1 MDDITNNTTDAAKC
15 FLKDTMDVYVDLSE
29 GFSAGVGS
37 NITAG
42 MTALFIGLATL
53 WVMYTII
60 LIALG
65 RKNPQEIAIEVI
77 CIIIA
82 GVVLQNNMV
91 SIVSQGFTAI
101 MDLVGNGA
109 SMVFKAA
116 VGPNNAASIS
126 GEGGMTGLV
135 CSTEQSLK
143 TVFGIGMDI
152 FNKANALDLHYYL
165 YAILLVLPYILIFVL
180 YVSKTVVTIFRA
192 LFIATIFPYLI
203 MAFGSGFLRAQ
214 FKAGFNTL
222 IATFLVFMAAT
233 ISVGLTIYGVNLL
246 ATMITIEKEISILNE
261 QYLVILILGWAGSAL
276 MTEGIGLANSIT
288 GSSLSN
294 TAAGV
299 MTAGV
304 MGTGAAVASKA
315 MSPAK
320 MAMGAAGGVAGVA
333 ASTAAHTVA
342 NHMSQKSELFD
353 KLRGLH
359 NKGQQFNRD
368 PHSYKQSQYDAYRK
382 GE

>member
-1 MDDITNNTTDAAKC
+1 
-15 FLKDTMDVYVDLSE
+15 MDVYVGLSE
-29 GFSAGVGS
+29 NFSAGVGDI
-37 NITAG
+37 ITAG
-42 MTALFIGLATL
+42 MTSLFISLAIL
-53 WVMYTII
+53 WVIYTII

-65 RKNPQEIAIEVI
+65 RKNPQEIALEII
-77 CIIIA
+77 YIIIA
-82 GVVLQNNMV
+82 GAILQNNMV
-91 SIVSQGFTAI
+91 SFVSQGFTAI

-135 CSTEQSLK
+135 CSAEQSLK
-143 TVFGIGMDI
+143 TVFGIAMDI
-152 FNKANALDLHYYL
+152 FKKASALDLHFYL

-180 YVSKTVVTIFRA
+180 FVSKTVVTIFRA
-192 LFIATIFPYLI
+192 LFIATIFPYLV
-203 MAFGSGFLRAQ
+203 MCFGSGFLRPQ
-214 FKAGFNTL
+214 MKAGINTL

-246 ATMITIEKEISILNE
+246 ATMLSIEGEISILNE
-261 QYLVILILGWAGSAL
+261 QYLTILILGWAGSAL

-304 MGTGAAVASKA
+304 MGTGAAIASKA

-333 ASTAAHTVA
+333 ASAAAHTVA
-342 NHMSQKSELFD
+342 NQMSQKSETFD
-353 KLRGLH
+353 KLRGVY
-359 NKGQQFNRD
+359 NKGQQFKQDPYAYKRNR
-368 PHSYKQSQYDAYRK
+368 YDAYQK

>member
-1 MDDITNNTTDAAKC
+1 MADIANKTNAATDC
-15 FLKDTMDVYVDLSE
+15 ILKETIDTYVGLST
-29 GFSAGVGS
+29 GFSAEVGS

-42 MTALFIGLATL
+42 MTALFIGLGTL
-53 WVMYTII
+53 WIMYTII

-65 RKNPQEIAIEVI
+65 RRNPQEIALEII
-77 CIIIA
+77 YIIIA
-82 GVVLQNNMV
+82 GALLQSNMV
-91 SIVSQGFTAI
+91 SLVSQGFTAI

-116 VGPNNAASIS
+116 VGPSNAALIS

-135 CSTEQSLK
+135 CSTEKSLA
-143 TVFGIGMDI
+143 TVFGIAMTI
-152 FNKANALDLHYYL
+152 FDKANALDLHFYL

-180 YVSKTVVTIFRA
+180 FVSKTVVTVFRA
-192 LFIATIFPYLI
+192 LFIATIFPYLV

-214 FKAGFNTL
+214 TKAGVNTL

-233 ISVGLTIYGVNLL
+233 ISVGLTIYGVNIL
-246 ATMITIEKEISILNE
+246 ATMVEIEDEISILNP
-261 QYLVILILGWAGSAL
+261 QYLTILILGWAGSAL

-304 MGTGAAVASKA
+304 MGTGAAIASKT

-333 ASTAAHTVA
+333 VSAAAHTVA
-342 NHMSQKSELFD
+342 NHMSQKSEMFD
-353 KLRGLH
+353 KLRGAY
-359 NKGQQFNRD
+359 NKGQQYNRD
-368 PHSYKQSQYDAYRK
+368 PYAYKQNQYSSYQK

>member
-1 MDDITNNTTDAAKC
+1 
-15 FLKDTMDVYVDLSE
+15 MDVYVDLSE

-143 TVFGIGMDI
+143 TVFGIAMDI

-246 ATMITIEKEISILNE
+246 ATMVTIQEEISILNE

-333 ASTAAHTVA
+333 ASAAAHTVA
-342 NHMSQKSELFD
+342 NHMSQKSQMFD

-368 PHSYKQSQYDAYRK
+368 PHTYKQSQYDAYRK